1 MYNSKY
7 RFGKNLSENIM
18 NKLCYLL
25 NLENEDLLF
34 EKITQSFKEKITKW
48 DYFVNWDKVFGNIE
62 PIEKEL
68 NLLNFLIGKEDIENE
83 AFNLIKEYPQ
93 VIKAFPTLIA
103 VREKSIDIL
112 IDTKN
117 FIYKKYSFSKGKLK
131 DEECKELAYF
141 LVNSGIGE
149 ILKEKKVKNLV
160 DYATG
165 VEVGLDSNGR
175 KNRGGTLMENLV
187 EEFVADTC
195 QNLGLQYMAQATSK
209 KIKEQWNIDVVVDK
223 SSRQLDFAI
232 NKNGK
237 LYFIECN
244 FYGGG
249 GSKLKSTATEYIE
262 MNRYWNKQNIE
273 FIWITD
279 GAGWKSTLKPLREYF
294 DKADYLLN
302 LEMLK
307 EGLLYQIIN

>member
-1 MYNSKY
+1 
-7 RFGKNLSENIM
+7 M
-18 NKLCYLL
+18 NKLCNLL
-25 NLENEDLLF
+25 NLKSEDELF
-34 EKITQSFKEKITKW
+34 DKIKHSFKEKITKW
-48 DYFVNWDKVFGNIE
+48 DYFVNWLKVFSNIK

-68 NLLNFLIGKEDIENE
+68 NLLNFLIGKEDIEKE
-83 AFNLIKEYPQ
+83 AFDLIKQYPE
-93 VIKAFPTLIA
+93 VVKAFPTLIA
-103 VREKSIDIL
+103 IREKSVDIL
-112 IDTKN
+112 IDTKK
-117 FIYKKYSFSKGKLK
+117 FIYKNYSFTRKKLT

-141 LVNSGIGE
+141 VVNSGIGE
-149 ILKEKKVKNLV
+149 ILRDKKVKNLV

-165 VEVGLDSNGR
+165 IEVGLDSNGR
-175 KNRGGTLMENLV
+175 KNRGGTLMESLV

-195 QNLGLQYMAQATSK
+195 QNLGLQYLAQATSK
-209 KIKEQWNIDVVVDK
+209 KIKQHWGLDVIVDK

-237 LYFIECN
+237 LFFIECN

-262 MNRYWNKQNIE
+262 MNRYWNKQGIE

-307 EGLLYQIIN
+307 NNILTEILK

>member
-1 MYNSKY
+1 
-7 RFGKNLSENIM
+7 M
-18 NKLCYLL
+18 NKLCNLL
-25 NLENEDLLF
+25 NLQNEDSLF
-34 EKITQSFKEKITKW
+34 DKITQSFKEKITRW
-48 DYFVNWDKVFGNIE
+48 DYFVNWAKVFSNIE

-68 NLLNFLIGKEDIENE
+68 NLLNFLIGKEDIEME
-83 AFNLIKEYPQ
+83 AFNLIKQYPQ

-112 IDTKN
+112 IDSKN
-117 FIYKKYSFSKGKLK
+117 FIYKKYSFTKGKLT
-131 DEECKELAYF
+131 DEECKELAHF
-141 LVNSGIGE
+141 VVNSGIGE
-149 ILKEKKVKNLV
+149 ILKDKKVKNLV

-175 KNRGGTLMENLV
+175 KNRGGTLMEGLV

-195 QNLGLQYMAQATSK
+195 QNIGLQYMAQANAK
-209 KIKEQWNIDVVVDK
+209 KIKAEWNIEIVVDK
-223 SSRQLDFAI
+223 SSRNLDFAI

-237 LYFIECN
+237 LFFIECN

-262 MNRYWNKQNIE
+262 MNRYWNKQGIE

-294 DKADYLLN
+294 DKANYLLN

-307 EGLLYQIIN
+307 DNILKKILK

>member
-1 MYNSKY
+1 
-7 RFGKNLSENIM
+7 M
-18 NKLCYLL
+18 NKLCELL
-25 NLENEDLLF
+25 NLKNEDELF
-34 EKITQSFKEKITKW
+34 NKITQSFKEKITKW
-48 DYFVNWDKVFGNIE
+48 DYFVNWAKVFGNIE

-68 NLLNFLIGKEDIENE
+68 NLLNFLIGKEDIETE
-83 AFNLIKEYPQ
+83 AFLLIKQYPQ
-93 VIKAFPTLIA
+93 VIKAFPILIA
-103 VREKSIDIL
+103 IREKSIDIL
-112 IDTKN
+112 IDTKH
-117 FIYKKYSFSKGKLK
+117 FIYKKYSFSKGKLS

-141 LVNSGIGE
+141 VVNSGIGE
-149 ILKEKKVKNLV
+149 ILKDKKVKNLV

-175 KNRGGTLMENLV
+175 KNRGGTLMESLV
-187 EEFVADTC
+187 EEFVSDTC

-209 KIKEQWNIDVVVDK
+209 KIKEQWNLDVIVDK

-232 NKNGK
+232 NKKGK
-237 LYFIECN
+237 LFFIEVN

-262 MNRYWNKQNIE
+262 MNRYWNKQGIE
-273 FIWITD
+273 FIWVTD

-307 EGLLYQIIN
+307 DNLLSIIIEA